1 MASTPPM
8 MDLGGVRAVSD
19 LPRNGHHGGRMPSES
34 ERIRIDKWLWAAR
47 FYKTR
52 SLASEAVDGGK
63 VHVNGDRVK
72 SARAL
77 KVGDRLEIRRG
88 QEELEV
94 VVRVLS
100 EQRGPATA
108 AQTLYEETAASVTKR
123 ETQAEQQ
130 RALAA
135 AMPRFDTRPDKRSR
149 RDLAKF
155 TRREG
160 R

>member
-1 MASTPPM
+1 
-8 MDLGGVRAVSD
+8 MDDIGVGAVSD
-19 LPRNGHHGGRMPSES
+19 LPRNDHHWERMSPEA
-34 ERIRIDKWLWAAR
+34 ERVRIDKWLWAAR
-47 FYKTR
+47 FFKTR
-52 SLASEAVDGGK
+52 ALASEAVDGGK

-72 SARAL
+72 AARAL
-77 KVGDRLEIRRG
+77 RPGDRLEIRRG

-108 AQTLYEETAASVTKR
+108 AQALYEETEASVTKR
-123 ETQAEQQ
+123 QAVAEQQ

-135 AMPRFDTRPDKRSR
+135 AMPRFEGRPDKRSR
-149 RDLAKF
+149 RAITKF
-155 TRREG
+155 TRRDS